1 MSENTEETFVETPEL
16 KVPDLAELLA
26 IDDKREAWV
35 DLPQWGFKVKVRSL
49 SKAEQIKLRKQA
61 TVQGKVDQN
70 RLEGLLLVHGMTQPR
85 MTIDHINRVFEKQGG
100 LVDKIL
106 MTILDI
112 SGMNDDS
119 QTQVEAEFPG
129 EW

>member
-1 MSENTEETFVETPEL
+1 MSENVEETNEL

-26 IDDKREAWV
+26 IDDKQEKWV
-35 DLPQWGFKVKVRSL
+35 DLPKWGFKVKVRSL

-61 TVQGKVDQN
+61 SVQGKVDQN
-70 RLEGLLLVHGMTQPR
+70 RLEGLLLVNGMVQPK
-85 MTIDHINRVFEKQGG
+85 MNIDHINRVFEKQGG

-106 MTILDI
+106 MAILDI
-112 SGMNDDS
+112 SGMTEDS
-119 QTQVEAEFPG
+119 QSQVGAEFPD